1 MSGADRS
8 GIVRELSIGLAE
20 RGIGIEDWQTDIV
33 PSDGTPTFKLQATL
47 SVPPALTDDSLR
59 GVLEGLAQ
67 QMNLAFCLKH

>member
-1 MSGADRS
+1 MSGTDRP

-20 RGIGIEDWQTDIV
+20 RGIGIEDLQTDIV

-59 GVLEGLAQ
+59 DLLERLAQ
-67 QMNLAFCLKH
+67 QMNLAMSLGH